1 VPTTR
6 IVSLLLAL
14 ALIGAACSAG
24 DSIADETNEL
34 KVHHQDGTDDCR
46 SAFGEGSV
54 ACGPGTDIT
63 SIRIDDTGPIVLTVE
78 LSETPQY
85 DDDFQWLIEFSVSD
99 LACGL
104 TNTEF
109 TDQGTVGSDVIGP
122 YGYRTL
128 TNEDSPPGTCTGSL
142 DGRTAIIT
150 FNILPPLGPWAIVGG
165 TQHVE
170 IDNLDDDGSSDDI
183 VIEMTPTG

>member
-6 IVSLLLAL
+6 TASLLLAL
-14 ALIGAACSAG
+14 ALIGATCTSG
-24 DSIADETNEL
+24 DSASDETNT
-34 KVHHQDGTDDCR
+34 VDPTADCR
-46 SAFGEGSV
+46 SAFGTGPA
-54 ACGPGTDIT
+54 ACGPGADIT
-63 SIRIDDTGPIVLTVE
+63 SIEVDGTGPIVLTVE

-85 DDDFQWLIEFSVSD
+85 DIDFQWLVEFSVSD

-109 TDQGTVGSDVIGP
+109 TEEGTVGSDLIGP
-122 YGYRTL
+122 YGYRIL
-128 TNEDSPPGTCTGSL
+128 TNEDAPPGTCEGSL

-150 FNILPPLGPWAIVGG
+150 FNIQPPLGPWSIAGG

-170 IDNLDDDGSSDDI
+170 IANRDDDGSSDDV
-183 VIEMTPTG
+183 VIEITPSG